1 MSSIE
6 AKIKNR
12 AANYKRGKNGDVNF
26 RDILRQVNMVFWIS
40 LGLFFFV
47 FFLINFSLLEV

>member
-12 AANYKRGKNGDVNF
+12 AANYKRGKNGEVNF
-26 RDILRQVNMVFWIS
+26 RDILRQVTC
-40 LGLFFFV
+40 LF
-47 FFLINFSLLEV
+47 IC